1 CRRARV
7 ARRRA
12 DQGCRLPARPARPAR
27 PPARRRRLRAPVR
40 RQVRAHAPSRAGA
53 AGGRR
58 LGGTAG
64 AAAPLR
70 QRRRLRAGTRPLP
83 DHRRRSPAPPPSYP
97 NRPPGTRSM
106 SDRPMRLGFVVNDVA
121 TEQDNYTT
129 IRLAR
134 TAANQ
139 GHRVALIGL
148 GGFIYD
154 ANGTVCAK
162 AHIPAGHD
170 YADDAALLEEIPGDD
185 AGAERINVEEL
196 DVLMLRSDPAPEQ
209 IERPW
214 APNSA
219 LLFAQ
224 LVTRRGVIVL
234 NDPFHLTNASNKT
247 YFQHFPEEVRPV
259 TCISREADEIRDF
272 IATHG
277 NRGVIKP
284 LQGSGGQ
291 GVFVVKDDEGAN
303 LNQMI
308 EAVIRDGYAI
318 AQEYL
323 PKAADG
329 DLRLL
334 TLNGRPLRV
343 DGHYACFR
351 RYHDSGD
358 ARSNVSAGG
367 KAELAEPDAAALRL
381 AEIVAPKLIRDGMY
395 FAGLDIVGD
404 KLMEVNVDTPGGI
417 NMAEELTGVDF
428 SSHIIADFARKVRLR
443 EQYGGILANQELAIL

>member
-1 CRRARV
+1 
-7 ARRRA
+7 
-12 DQGCRLPARPARPAR
+12 
-27 PPARRRRLRAPVR
+27 
-40 RQVRAHAPSRAGA
+40 
-53 AGGRR
+53 
-58 LGGTAG
+58 
-64 AAAPLR
+64 
-70 QRRRLRAGTRPLP
+70 
-83 DHRRRSPAPPPSYP
+83 
-97 NRPPGTRSM
+97 M
-106 SDRPMRLGFVVNDVA
+106 SQRPMRLGFVVNDVA

-139 GHRVALIGL
+139 GHEVALIGL
-148 GGFIYD
+148 GDFTYD
-154 ANGTVCAK
+154 ANETVRAR
-162 AHIPAGHD
+162 AHLPSRRD
-170 YADDAALLEEIPGDD
+170 YADDRALLDEIQADD
-185 AGAERINVEEL
+185 AATERINVEEL

-214 APNSA
+214 APMSA

-247 YFQHFPEEVRPV
+247 YFQHFPEEVRAV
-259 TCISREADEIRDF
+259 TCISRDPDEIRDF

-291 GVFVVKDDEGAN
+291 GVFVVRDGDATN

-308 EAVIRDGYAI
+308 EAVTRDGYAI

-323 PKAADG
+323 PKAAEG
-329 DLRLL
+329 DLRLI

-343 DGHYACFR
+343 DGEYACIR
-351 RYHDSGD
+351 RYNDSGD
-358 ARSNVSAGG
+358 GRSNISAGG
-367 KAELAEPDAAALRL
+367 KFERATPDADALRL

-395 FAGLDIVGD
+395 LAGLDIVGD

-417 NMAEELTGVDF
+417 NMVEDLTGIDF
-428 SSHIIADFARKVRLR
+428 AGHIIADMARKVQLR
-443 EQYGGILANQELAIL
+443 EQYGRILSNVELAVM